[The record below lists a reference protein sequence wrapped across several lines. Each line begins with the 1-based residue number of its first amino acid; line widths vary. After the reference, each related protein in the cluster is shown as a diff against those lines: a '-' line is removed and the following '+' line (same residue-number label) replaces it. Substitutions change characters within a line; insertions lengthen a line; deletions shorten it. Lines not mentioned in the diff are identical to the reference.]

1 MKGKEDW
8 RKKAANNVSDGA
20 KRRISARNIDSMDGI
35 TDEVVA
41 KPARRGGKKMSK
53 ASRKAIRL
61 EAARAAA
68 PVKAEILEVGPEG
81 MSCQVL
87 AEALA
92 VNDSEIVKVL
102 FMKGIG
108 ITVNQTLDEETVK
121 LVCKEFEVE
130 VVEAGT
136 TRVEDLAKK
145 SSGFMDDEDLDHLMP
160 RPPVVTIMG
169 HVDHGKVHL
178 VAFWL
183 IPIFEAD

>member
-1 MKGKEDW
+1 LKGKEDW
-8 RKKAANNVSDGA
+8 RKKANNTVSDGA
-20 KRRISARNIDSMDGI
+20 KRRVSARDKDSMD
-35 TDEVVA
+35 VVA
-41 KPARRGGKKMSK
+41 DLLGASTSRRGGRKMSK
-53 ASRKAIRL
+53 ASRKAIRQ

-81 MSCQVL
+81 MSCQAL

-121 LVCKEFEVE
+121 LVCKDFEVE

-136 TRVEDLAKK
+136 VRVEDLAKK
-145 SSGFMDDEDLDHLMP
+145 SNSFNDVEDLDHLVP

-169 HVDHGKVHL
+169 HVDHGKVHGFCCL
-178 VAFWL
+178 GYACL
-183 IPIFEAD
+183 